1 MNLYNLTLYAH
12 SYMRWV
18 VVILGVLLIVRSL
31 VGWLGKRSWSEAV
44 GRLGLS
50 FTISMD
56 VQLLLGLLLYGVFS
70 PTMQRVFSNFGQ
82 AMGDAR
88 LRFWAVEHIFVMI
101 VAVVLAHIGHITAKR
116 LPEDRRYRRYAI
128 FAGLA
133 MLAVVLAIPW
143 PFSGADPRPLF
154 RL

>member
-1 MNLYNLTLYAH
+1 MYTITLYAH
-12 SYMRWV
+12 SYVRWA
-18 VVILGVLLIVRSL
+18 VVILGALLMIQAL
-31 VGWLGKRSWSEAV
+31 VGWLGKRSWDEAV
-44 GRLGLS
+44 GRLGS
-50 FTISMD
+50 FFTISMD

-70 PTMQRVFSNFGQ
+70 PMMQRVFDNFGQ

-88 LRFWAVEHIFVMI
+88 LRFWAVEHILMMV
-101 VAVVLAHIGHITAKR
+101 VAVVLAHVGHVTAKR

-133 MLAVVLAIPW
+133 MLAVMLAIPW
-143 PFSGADPRPLF
+143 PFSSADPRPLF